1 MMRLGF
7 DIKVQVI
14 RVLVTFMLLQY
25 VSYLKP
31 QTPASCLDKAW
42 LEEFFILMLAF
53 FVFINCVFI
62 MPLAMEAPQLLYI
75 IARFFGGAIVALIS
89 HIYKGFSLYDELSKE
104 ELENGR
110 DSVSLYF
117 MRVFFLFFC
126 VAFTGYLLT
135 SCMCLCAL
143 GGVDGSHLR
152 NVRNP
157 SKMFK
162 RVPFGNLVF
171 QEGLDCAICME
182 RFNEQQRV
190 V

>member
-62 MPLAMEAPQLLYI
+62 MPLAMQAP
-75 IARFFGGAIVALIS
+75 
-89 HIYKGFSLYDELSKE
+89 
-104 ELENGR
+104 
-110 DSVSLYF
+110 
-117 MRVFFLFFC
+117 
-126 VAFTGYLLT
+126 
-135 SCMCLCAL
+135 
-143 GGVDGSHLR
+143 
-152 NVRNP
+152 
-157 SKMFK
+157 
-162 RVPFGNLVF
+162 
-171 QEGLDCAICME
+171 
-182 RFNEQQRV
+182 
-190 V
+190 